1 MLMGFP
7 NPSTG
12 MEFEFPGP
20 NSTLIAEGAWDCPIR
35 LSLRFPAVS
44 SLRNWR
50 SIVGEIWSKKDVND
64 LEYFGR
70 IGFQSWERPFD
81 PQNHRYEYTV
91 LGSKVLGFYVFRT
104 LICNVGK
111 P

>member
-50 SIVGEIWSKKDVND
+50 SIVGEIWSKKDTSVYE
-64 LEYFGR
+64 LEYLSDCGSVNCNPLGGS
-70 IGFQSWERPFD
+70 IGHLPNWIA
-81 PQNHRYEYTV
+81 
-91 LGSKVLGFYVFRT
+91 FRG
-104 LICNVGK
+104 LQCD
-111 P
+111 

>member
-12 MEFEFPGP
+12 MKFEFPGP
-20 NSTLIAEGAWDCPIR
+20 NATLIAEGAWDEKDNQFCGVACRILANASVGDCSIG
-35 LSLRFPAVS
+35 LSVRFPAVL

-50 SIVGEIWSKKDVND
+50 STVEEIWSKKDVND
-64 LEYFGR
+64 SEYLGR

-81 PQNHRYEYTV
+81 PPR
-91 LGSKVLGFYVFRT
+91 S
-104 LICNVGK
+104 
-111 P
+111 